1 MPLERLLPDEL
12 ELISS
17 VSGLPRCPFCGCRAI
32 MFSSSNAAPLCSDKV
47 LFQTRISCTNHHC
60 NASVFQ
66 NTDSREESQQ
76 CAIKQWSARVIHEQA
91 KVVQS

>member
-32 MFSSSNAAPLCSDKV
+32 MFSSSNDAPLCSDKV